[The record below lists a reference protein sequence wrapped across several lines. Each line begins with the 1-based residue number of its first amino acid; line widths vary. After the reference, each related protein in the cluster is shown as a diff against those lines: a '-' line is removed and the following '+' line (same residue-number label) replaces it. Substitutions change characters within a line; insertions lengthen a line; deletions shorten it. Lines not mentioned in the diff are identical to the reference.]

1 LSIPKRDV
9 DELYAKFDLHP
20 DLIEIYVEGEFDYSI
35 INFYLEEIG
44 AKSATVVCIDDIDI
58 NSRITDAFNLKGGS
72 NKNRVLALASL
83 LDNRYNNRPT
93 NVCCIVD
100 VDLDVMFSNI
110 RDSHHLR
117 YTDYSCMEMYFL
129 SKSIIDRFLKLVCN
143 LDDHECSEFLSL
155 ADLIL
160 PAQFALRI
168 VNESEKIFKS
178 VLEFEAGLKK
188 KKDFKS
194 FDPMN
199 YCSAYINF
207 YGLGKNRVQIEAAFK
222 TALSNLHTDIRN
234 SSNGHDFIHLLY
246 EFSHQ
251 RSGLQLHNKEKS
263 EAKYGGRIVA
273 LAASSQH
280 LMKEKLFFD
289 IHNAVNGNIQLCP

>member
-1 LSIPKRDV
+1 LPIPRREV

-20 DLIEIYVEGEFDYSI
+20 NLIEIYVEGEFDYSI

-58 NSRITDAFNLKGGS
+58 NSNITSAFNLTGGS

-83 LDNRYNNRPT
+83 FDKRYSNRPT
-93 NVCCIVD
+93 SICCIAD
-100 VDLDVMFSNI
+100 VDLDVLFSNV
-110 RDSHHLR
+110 RNCHHLR

-129 SKSIIDRFLKLVCN
+129 NKNIINRFLKIVCN
-143 LDDHECSEFLSL
+143 LGDAECSEFLSL

-160 PAQFALRI
+160 PAQFSLRA
-168 VNESEKIFKS
+168 VNESQKIFKS
-178 VLEFEAGLKK
+178 VLEFETGLKK
-188 KKDFKS
+188 KNDFKS
-194 FDPMN
+194 FDPMH

-207 YGLGKNRVQIEAAFK
+207 YGLGKNRISIEKAFK
-222 TALSNLHTDIRN
+222 ATLSSLQTDIRN

-251 RSGLQLHNKEKS
+251 RSGLQLHNKTKS

-280 LMKEKLFFD
+280 LIKEKLFSD
-289 IHNAVNGNIQLCP
+289 INNAVNGNGQLCP